1 MFELLKE
8 FVWSLDA
15 SLQQSHSSLGKQSF
29 HPSISHLSSFT
40 GPAEHPNQEEL
51 FPFVE
56 NWCKERPNQPRI
68 SFGTDKFHLLSCL
81 NEKPSSAFVA
91 TTPPLTPLTPPLTLD
106 TQSSTKQR
114 SWGIRHRHR
123 WGPWTLQRP
132 LASDS
137 TQGDLILLFHV
148 SSLGKCLKKSL
159 EPETKVLHSYE

>member
-1 MFELLKE
+1 MLPYNRATVPSENNHFT
-8 FVWSLDA
+8 
-15 SLQQSHSSLGKQSF
+15 H
-29 HPSISHLSSFT
+29 SISHLSWIIHPFT

-51 FPFVE
+51 FPFAE

-68 SFGTDKFHLLSCL
+68 SFGTDKFHLLNCL

-91 TTPPLTPLTPPLTLD
+91 TTPPLTRLTPPLTLD

-137 TQGDLILLFHV
+137 TQCDLISFFHV
-148 SSLGKCLKKSL
+148 FSLGKCLKKSL
-159 EPETKVLHSYE
+159 ELETKVLHSYE